1 MTTVF
6 SQDPQTNSPANTA
19 INGLDRSA
27 GISTAPIP
35 MIVRAELPER
45 IQAAYTTRFVEE
57 AVQQN
62 RSDFHLLS
70 GAGLHP
76 RSGDVVVARV
86 TKIGNHKRIETPT
99 SRKAILFEGALVMVA
114 YGNRY
119 AADQFLA
126 YVPQSLETTSLVA
139 AGGLA
144 GDVVAAHTR
153 VSTPTEIEP
162 LGLLATCKGIVNLDD
177 YAPHANTPVTTPIK
191 RNERP
196 EVIGVLGTSMNS
208 GKSTVMANL
217 INGLAKSGRTVTA
230 GKITG
235 TGAGNDPMIYHDAGA
250 VKVLDFTDFGYPTT
264 FQLDMQAILSLTINL
279 VQQLTEA
286 DTDVVV
292 VEIADGIFQEETAKL
307 LRDPIFH
314 STIDQVMFAATDALG
329 ARSGIHE
336 LTSVGLK
343 VAAASGVL
351 TSSPLATRE
360 ANDVLAK
367 YETPVFGT
375 FDLSQPEVAESLLLR
390 K

>member
-6 SQDPQTNSPANTA
+6 SSNPKTTTNVPN
-19 INGLDRSA
+19 RSA

-35 MIVRAELPER
+35 IIVRTELPER
-45 IQAAYTTRFVEE
+45 TQPAYTTRFVAE
-57 AVQQN
+57 AVERN
-62 RSDFHLLS
+62 RDEFHLLS
-70 GAGLHP
+70 GAGMHP

-86 TKIGNHKRIETPT
+86 TNIGNHKRIETPE

-126 YVPQSLETTSLVA
+126 FVPDSLEPTHLVA
-139 AGGLA
+139 AGGVA
-144 GDVVAAHTR
+144 GLVVASHTR
-153 VSTPTEIEP
+153 VSSPTEIEP
-162 LGLLATCKGIVNLDD
+162 LGLLANRRGIVNLDNF
-177 YAPHANTPVTTPIK
+177 APYENTPAETAKP
-191 RNERP
+191 RNARP

-208 GKSTVMANL
+208 GKSTSMATL
-217 INGLAKSGRTVTA
+217 INGLSKSGRKVAA

-250 VKVLDFTDFGYPTT
+250 TKVLDFTDFGYPTT
-264 FQLDMQAILSLTINL
+264 FQLDMPAILALTVNL
-279 VQQLTEA
+279 VEQLTDE

-314 STIDQVMFAATDALG
+314 NTIDQVVFAATDALG
-329 ARSGIHE
+329 ARSGVQE

-343 VAAASGVL
+343 VAAATGVL

-360 ANDVLAK
+360 ANEVLAQF
-367 YETPVFGT
+367 ETPVIGT
-375 FDLSQPEVAESLLLR
+375 FDLTDPQQAESLLLR

>member
-1 MTTVF
+1 MTTLF
-6 SQDPQTNSPANTA
+6 SRDQKTNTDAS
-19 INGLDRSA
+19 DRSA

-35 MIVRAELPER
+35 IIVRTELPER
-45 IQAAYTTRFVEE
+45 IQPAYTTRFVAE
-57 AVQQN
+57 AVARN
-62 RSDFHLLS
+62 RDDFFLLS
-70 GAGLHP
+70 GAGTHP

-86 TKIGNHKRIETPT
+86 KQIGNHKRIETPE
-99 SRKAILFEGALVMVA
+99 SRKAILFEGTLIMVA

-126 YVPQSLETTSLVA
+126 YVPDSLETTSLAA
-139 AGGLA
+139 AGGIA
-144 GDVVAAHTR
+144 AQVVASHAG
-153 VSTPTEIEP
+153 VSSPTQIEP
-162 LGLLATCKGIVNLDD
+162 LGLLANSDGIVNLSDF
-177 YAPHANTPVTTPIK
+177 APFENIPVATPVEK
-191 RNERP
+191 RERP

-208 GKSTVMANL
+208 GKSTVLANL
-217 INGLAKSGRTVTA
+217 VNGLTKSGRTVSA

-250 VKVLDFTDFGYPTT
+250 AKVLDFTDFGYPTT
-264 FQLDMQAILSLTINL
+264 FQLDMEAILALTINL
-279 VQQLTEA
+279 VDRLTEA

-314 STIDQVMFAATDALG
+314 STIDQVLFAATDALG

-360 ANDVLAK
+360 ATEVVAK
-367 YETPVFGT
+367 FETPVIGT
-375 FDLSQPEVAESLLLR
+375 FDLSRPEVAESLLLR

>member
-6 SQDPQTNSPANTA
+6 PNASTANQNSQTTDGATN
-19 INGLDRSA
+19 RSA

-35 MIVRAELPER
+35 IIVRTELPKR
-45 IQAAYTTRFVEE
+45 IQAAYTTRFVDEAIRRDPEE
-57 AVQQN
+57 
-62 RSDFHLLS
+62 FHLLS
-70 GAGLHP
+70 GPGLHP

-86 TKIGNHKRIETPT
+86 TNVGNHKRIETPT

-126 YVPQSLETTSLVA
+126 YVPDSLATTSLVA

-144 GDVVAAHTR
+144 GEVVAAHTR
-153 VSTPTEIEP
+153 VSEPTEIEP
-162 LGLLATCKGIVNLDD
+162 LGLLANHSGVVNLNDF
-177 YAPHANTPVTTPIK
+177 APFENLPVTES
-191 RNERP
+191 RERRERP

-250 VKVLDFTDFGYPTT
+250 AKVLDFTDFGYPTT
-264 FQLDMQAILSLTINL
+264 FQLDMQEILALTINL
-279 VQQLTEA
+279 VEHLTEP

-292 VEIADGIFQEETAKL
+292 VEIADGIFQDETAKL

-314 STIDQVMFAATDALG
+314 NTIDQVLFAATDALG
-329 ARSGIHE
+329 ARAGVHE
-336 LTSVGLK
+336 LCDVGLK

-367 YETPVFGT
+367 FETPVLGT
-375 FDLSQPEVAESLLLR
+375 FDLSLPEVAESLLLR

>member
-6 SQDPQTNSPANTA
+6 SGVSQNHRTTEAVAAN
-19 INGLDRSA
+19 RSA

-35 MIVRAELPER
+35 IIVRTELPER
-45 IQAAYTTRFVEE
+45 IQAAYTTRFVDE
-57 AVQQN
+57 AIERN
-62 RSDFHLLS
+62 RAGFHLLS
-70 GAGLHP
+70 GAGMHP

-99 SRKAILFEGALVMVA
+99 SRKAILFEGAIIMVA

-126 YVPQSLETTSLVA
+126 YVPESLETTSLVA
-139 AGGLA
+139 AGGVA
-144 GDVVAAHTR
+144 GEVVAAHTR

-162 LGLLATCKGIVNLDD
+162 LGLLANDHGIVNLND
-177 YAPHANTPVTTPIK
+177 YAPFENTPVTTPVEK
-191 RNERP
+191 RTRP

-208 GKSTVMANL
+208 GKSTMMANL
-217 INGLAKSGRTVTA
+217 INGLTKSGRKVTA

-250 VKVLDFTDFGYPTT
+250 AKVLDFSDYGYPTT

-279 VQQLTEA
+279 VRELTNA

-292 VEIADGIFQEETAKL
+292 VEIADGIYQEETAKL

-314 STIDQVMFAATDALG
+314 STIDQVLFAATDALG
-329 ARSGIHE
+329 ARSGVDE

-343 VAAASGVL
+343 VAATSGVL

-360 ANDVLAK
+360 ANEVLAK
-367 YETPVFGT
+367 FNTPVLGT
-375 FDLSQPEVAESLLLR
+375 FDLSNPEIAESLLLR